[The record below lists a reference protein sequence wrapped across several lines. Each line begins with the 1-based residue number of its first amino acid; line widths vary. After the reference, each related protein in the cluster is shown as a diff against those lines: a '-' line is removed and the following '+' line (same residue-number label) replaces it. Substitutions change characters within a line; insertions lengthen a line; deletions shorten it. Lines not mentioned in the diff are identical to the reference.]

1 MVTMDLMRY
10 TINNSHLSYNLR
22 HGNITTPIN
31 QAKNEAHTEGPKLE
45 IKTADSVLT
54 MDSGRFFASMGLLNM
69 SDFMR
74 QAAERGRQAALEKTG
89 EYASDRRQY
98 GKISD
103 GVTPAKI
110 YMQKKLN
117 EWNGGTLT
125 VKQTAPVDIHFSKA
139 SINMRFTPQRTVH
152 DWETDRAIRKYT
164 AARFDGQVDRTA
176 DVDFEYIGAPL
187 KTPHSA
193 NPPVN
198 TFYLPFD
205 KQV

>member
-10 TINNSHLSYNLR
+10 TINDSHLYYNLR

-31 QAKNEAHTEGPKLE
+31 QPKNEAHTQNPKLE
-45 IKTADSVLT
+45 TKTTYPALT
-54 MDSGRFFASMGLLNM
+54 MNSDNYFASMGLLDM
-69 SDFMR
+69 GSFMR

-98 GKISD
+98 GRISE

-110 YMQKKLN
+110 YKQKKRA
-117 EWNGGTLT
+117 EWNPGTL
-125 VKQTAPVDIHFSKA
+125 VLKQTAPVDIHFSEGA
-139 SINMRFTPQRTVH
+139 VEIHYTPGRTIH
-152 DWETDRAIRKYT
+152 DWDVDRAVRSYT
-164 AARFDGQVDRTA
+164 ASQFNGRVDRVA
-176 DVDFEYIGAPL
+176 NVELEYIGQPL

-193 NPPVN
+193 NPPEN

-205 KQV
+205 KRV